1 MFTNFSAF
9 THSGTNG
16 LLSVLITPIEVS
28 PPSPIGAPP
37 SGGRWAAKGLW
48 DTGCSGAAISSDLVQ
63 RMGLVPSGITRNHH
77 AGGVDD
83 NARTYIVDLY
93 LPNNVRVTD
102 VPVVEVVSMGG
113 WDVLIGMSVIN
124 TGDFS
129 ITNVGGKTVFS
140 FRFPS
145 IKTIDYVVE
154 ANSLDPAQK
163 HNSQY
168 GRNDLC
174 PCGSGK
180 KYKNCHGFKK

>member
-1 MFTNFSAF
+1 MAKPPPFITFSAF

-16 LLSVLITPIEVS
+16 LLNLLITPIEVS
-28 PPSPIGAPP
+28 PPVPSGAPP
-37 SGGRWAAKGLW
+37 ASNRWPAKGLW
-48 DTGCSGAAISSDLVQ
+48 DTGCTGAAISSSLVQ
-63 RMGLVPSGITRNHH
+63 RMGLIPSGVTRNHH

-102 VPVVEVVSMGG
+102 VPVVEVVSMGD

-124 TGDFS
+124 LGDFS

-145 IKTIDYVVE
+145 IKTIDYVIE
-154 ANSLDPAQK
+154 ANSLNPAQK
-163 HNSQY
+163 HNAQCCVGISQY
-168 GRNDLC
+168 SENRGW
-174 PCGSGK
+174 
-180 KYKNCHGFKK
+180 Y